1 MTMRGFESRH
11 RWIDMDPRKE
21 RGVPGAER
29 VLDVL
34 NERGFIAQ
42 STDFEELRG
51 HLGKPATCYVGFD
64 PTADSLHIGHLLP
77 VMALVHMQR
86 WGHRAIVLVGG
97 GTGLVGDPSGKTEMR
112 QLLSREEI
120 NANAQAL
127 KEQLSAFLDF
137 ADGRAML
144 LNNADWLVGLHYIEF
159 LRDIGRHFSVNRMLA
174 AESYKQRLETGLNFI
189 EFNYM
194 LLQAYDFYYLSKHH
208 DCHLQMGGNDQWGNI
223 VAGIELIRRK
233 ENGEAFALT
242 FPLLTT
248 ASGAKMGKT
257 AAGAVWLSESKTP
270 PFDFYQYWVNT
281 DDADVVRFLK
291 LYTLLPVEEIAPVES
306 LAGQELN
313 ASKTILAYEVTAL
326 AHGAEKA
333 LASFEAASGVFGR
346 RRLPAD
352 LLPSSPIPRQVSEE
366 LKAIPTTDISLDR
379 LEAGIPAFELF
390 AEVGL
395 CSSRGEARR
404 LIQQGGAYVN
414 EERVDVF
421 DFRIGSEHAR
431 DEGIV
436 LKAGKKRV
444 HRVRLLA

>member
-1 MTMRGFESRH
+1 MPQG
-11 RWIDMDPRKE
+11 
-21 RGVPGAER
+21 ER

-34 NERGFIAQ
+34 NDRGFIAQ
-42 STDFEELRG
+42 STDFEELKG
-51 HLGKPATCYVGFD
+51 HLRKPATCYVGFD

-86 WGHRAIVLVGG
+86 WGHRPIVLVGG

-120 NANAQAL
+120 DSNAQAL
-127 KEQLSAFLDF
+127 KGQLSAFLDF
-137 ADGRAML
+137 SDGNALL
-144 LNNADWLVGLHYIEF
+144 LNNADWLVGLQYIDF

-194 LLQAYDFYYLSKHH
+194 LLQAYDFYYLSNHH
-208 DCHLQMGGNDQWGNI
+208 KCSLQMGGNDQWGNI

-233 ENGEAFALT
+233 ESREAYALT

-257 AAGAVWLSESKTP
+257 AAGAVWLSENKTS

-291 LYTLLPVEEIAPVES
+291 LYTLLPLEEITGVES

-313 ASKTILAYEVTAL
+313 ACKTILAYEVTAL
-326 AHGAEKA
+326 AHGKEKA
-333 LASFEAASGVFGR
+333 LAAFEAASGVFGR
-346 RRLPAD
+346 RRLPEN
-352 LLPSSPIPRQVSEE
+352 LLPSSGIPRQVGEE
-366 LKAIPTTDISLDR
+366 LAAIPTTEIPASR
-379 LEAGIPAFELF
+379 LLAGIPAFELF

-395 CSSRGEARR
+395 CASRGEARR

-414 EERVDVF
+414 EQRIDAF
-421 DFRIGSEHAR
+421 DFRIGSEHTGV
-431 DEGIV
+431 EGLL

-444 HRVRLLA
+444 HRVRPVD